1 MLKIRALFVYEGR
14 IVPPGERH
22 ESRKATPVDTLIL
35 DAEGDK
41 RDAHYGVEGRTLSL
55 LYHDGMQAFL
65 ESPGGEAC
73 LKRGRFRE
81 NILVEGEGW
90 ERLER
95 GDLLRIGTAQLRITS
110 ARRKCPLSC
119 GLDRRENAC
128 ALGEN
133 SHFASVALPGSIREA
148 DEVCVVKK
156 GQGPSRD

>member
-1 MLKIRALFVYEGR
+1 M
-14 IVPPGERH
+14 
-22 ESRKATPVDTLIL
+22 DTLTL
-35 DAEGDK
+35 EAGGDV
-41 RDAHYGVEGRTLSL
+41 RDAHYGVEERTLSL
-55 LYHDGMQAFL
+55 LYYDGMRVFL

-133 SHFASVALPGSIREA
+133 SHFASVSCPGEIRMG
-148 DEVCVVKK
+148 DEVRVVKK
-156 GQGPSRD
+156 GEEDR